1 MAEHQKHLY
10 MIVFPIN
17 ALVSSQL
24 PPREFAQHY
33 TIGSP
38 RHFEG
43 KVIFAEVDIA
53 FREPYFPIDE
63 YLEKTVPH
71 EDGSPKRTKFISSY
85 GVLEHVS
92 FNAMRS
98 LYLVTTNGHALELTA
113 QPYTAENAPGVIR
126 IYQELTPITNLIAS
140 RLDQRSFGRYITTES
155 RAKGAPKVC
164 FTQITLNIEEFLA
177 ASRKSNIISSP
188 IPEYNPYRL
197 LDCLSELEK
206 DPSKLVKT
214 ISLSTVLHN
223 VSYRQLRHGFWFF
236 AENGEMLFYGM
247 PSIHDLEDKYYD
259 WWKYVD

>member
-1 MAEHQKHLY
+1 MVEHPKHLY
-10 MIVFPIN
+10 MIIFPIN

-43 KVIFAEVDIA
+43 KVIFAEIDIS
-53 FREPYFPIDE
+53 FRDPYFPIED
-63 YLEKTVPH
+63 YLDKTVPH
-71 EDGSPKRTKFISSY
+71 EDGTPKRTKFISSY
-85 GVLEHVS
+85 GVLEHVAYD
-92 FNAMRS
+92 AMQA
-98 LYLVTTNGHALELTA
+98 LYLVTTNGHALELKA
-113 QPYTAENAPGVIR
+113 EPYTAENAPGVIR
-126 IYQELTPITNLIAS
+126 IYQEITPVSNLVAS

-164 FTQITLNIEEFLA
+164 FTQITLNIDEFLA
-177 ASRKSNIISSP
+177 TARKSSIISSP

-206 DPSKLVKT
+206 DPAKLVKT

-236 AENGEMLFYGM
+236 SENAEMVFYPM
-247 PSIHDLEDKYYD
+247 PNIHDLEDKYYD